1 MDVLIDPSKF
11 KTKHYGQ
18 AIAWIVNRVETDP
31 DQLQKDQTIFKELQ
45 CSSGKSAETIGPL
58 YFARASTYI
67 NDPEKKYLGDDNT
80 LIIHCEV

>member
-1 MDVLIDPSKF
+1 MDVYVDPSKF

-18 AIAWIVNRVETDP
+18 AIAWIVNRVDADP
-31 DQLQKDQTIFKELQ
+31 DQLQKSQTIFKELQ
-45 CSSGKSAETIGPL
+45 CSSGKGTETIGPL
-58 YFARASTYI
+58 YFGIVSTYM